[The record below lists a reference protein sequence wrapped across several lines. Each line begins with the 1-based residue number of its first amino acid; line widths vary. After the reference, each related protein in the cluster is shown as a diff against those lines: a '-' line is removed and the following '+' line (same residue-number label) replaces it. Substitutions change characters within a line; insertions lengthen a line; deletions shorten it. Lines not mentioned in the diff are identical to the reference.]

1 MARGIAEGPIV
12 SFLVAEDV
20 AMAVAAG
27 RPVVALETS
36 VIGQGLPDPENRACA
51 SSMAAAIEEAG
62 AVPAWTAVVD
72 GAVRV
77 GLGPAELARFF
88 EPGAATKVA
97 RRDAPVAVAAGALGA
112 TTVSATIWAAH
123 RAGIAVA
130 ATGGI
135 GGVHPGH
142 RPDVS
147 ADLLELAR
155 TPLLL
160 VCSGPKSI
168 VDPAATAERLEELG
182 VAVVGYGVDRLPFF
196 LAREADVELEHRVD
210 RPAEAAALLLA
221 HRSLEAEGAILLCN
235 PIGASAAIDR
245 DELLAASRPSRGT
258 DGTRGGQRQGRHAV
272 PPCGTRR
279 GDRRSF
285 ARGEPHVAGGQ
296 RAAGRR
302 GRRGVQR
309 SQVCTMTFEK
319 FQP

>member
-1 MARGIAEGPIV
+1 V

-36 VIGQGLPDPENRACA
+36 VIGQGLPHPENRACA
-51 SSMAAAIEEAG
+51 SSMSAAIEEAG

-77 GLGPAELARFF
+77 GLEPAELARFF

-97 RRDAPVAVAAGALGA
+97 RRDVPAAVAAGSLGA

-135 GGVHPGH
+135 GGVHPGP

-210 RPAEAAALLLA
+210 GLAEAAALLQA
-221 HRSLEAEGAILLCN
+221 HRSLEGEAAILLCN

-245 DELLAASRPSRGT
+245 DELLAATHRAERRMEREGVSGKAVTPFLLAALAEET
-258 DGTRGGQRQGRHAV
+258 GG
-272 PPCGTRR
+272 
-279 GDRRSF
+279 RSLAANLTLLEDN
-285 ARGEPHVAGGQ
+285 ARLAGEVA
-296 RAAGRR
+296 AAFSGA
-302 GRRGVQR
+302 R
-309 SQVCTMTFEK
+309 SAR
-319 FQP
+319 